1 MTTTKDTA
9 EHKECSA
16 VKIRRFRCLLA
27 VNSIT
32 LTTPS
37 HVKLFFQT
45 TARRRV
51 SASSSDAL
59 FPRKSQ
65 CLKDTMPPSR
75 QKTTAVEHLV
85 TLVSMALNEV
95 FHPFTPKF
103 APSIYPHEKVTAHR
117 SGCKALLDR
126 SKA

>member
-1 MTTTKDTA
+1 MMKATA

-16 VKIRRFRCLLA
+16 GKIRRFRGLLA

-32 LTTPS
+32 LTTPSS

-51 SASSSDAL
+51 SASKSWEP

-65 CLKDTMPPSR
+65 CLNEITPPSR
-75 QKTTAVEHLV
+75 QKSTATKHFVAQ
-85 TLVSMALNEV
+85 VSMALREV
-95 FHPFTPKF
+95 FHAFTPNF
-103 APSIYPHEKVTAHR
+103 TLSI
-117 SGCKALLDR
+117 
-126 SKA
+126 